1 MTQRGKLVAFG
12 LIMVFWFP
20 HSAQAAVKC
29 TINTVPV
36 AFGSYNVFSSSVLT
50 SVGNVNIRCTGIG
63 GGTSPVSVSLN
74 PGNSGNFQPRKM
86 LRGLE
91 TLNYNLYL
99 DPGGSQIWGDG
110 TSGTQKFSAT
120 TSNNQTLNLPIFGR
134 MPAGQD
140 VSVGIYSDTIIATI
154 NF

>member
-12 LIMVFWFP
+12 LIMVLWLP
-20 HSAQAAVKC
+20 HSAQAAVNC
-29 TINTVPV
+29 RINTIAV
-36 AFGSYNVFSSSVLT
+36 AFGSYDVFSSSVLT
-50 SVGNVNIRCTGIG
+50 SVGSVSIRCVGIG
-63 GGTSPVSVSLN
+63 RGTSPVSVSLN

-86 LRGLE
+86 LRDSE

-110 TSGTQKFSAT
+110 TSGTQIFSAM

>member
-1 MTQRGKLVAFG
+1 MTQRGKLVVFG
-12 LIMVFWFP
+12 LIMIFWFP
-20 HSAQAAVKC
+20 HSAQAAVNC
-29 TINTVPV
+29 RINTVAV
-36 AFGSYNVFSSSVLT
+36 AFGSYDVFSSSVLT
-50 SVGNVNIRCTGIG
+50 SVGNVNIRCVGIG
-63 GGTSPVSVSLN
+63 RGTSPVSVSLN

-86 LRGLE
+86 FSGLE

-110 TSGTQKFSAT
+110 TGGTQMFSAT
-120 TSNNQTLNLPIFGR
+120 SSNNQTMNLPIFGR

-140 VSVGIYSDTIIATI
+140 VSVGIYTDTIIATI

>member
-12 LIMVFWFP
+12 LIMVLLLP
-20 HSAQAAVKC
+20 HSAQAAVNC
-29 TINTVPV
+29 RINTVAV

-50 SVGNVNIRCTGIG
+50 SVGSVSIRCVGIG
-63 GGTSPVSVSLN
+63 VGTSPVSVSLN
-74 PGNSGNFQPRKM
+74 HGNSGNFQSRKM
-86 LRGLE
+86 FMGSE

-110 TSGTQKFSAT
+110 TSGTQMFSAT
-120 TSNNQTLNLPIFGR
+120 SSNNQTMNLPIFGR

>member
-12 LIMVFWFP
+12 LIMIFWFP
-20 HSAQAAVKC
+20 QSAQAAVNC
-29 TINTVPV
+29 RINTVAV
-36 AFGSYNVFSSSVLT
+36 AFGSYDVFSSSVLT
-50 SVGNVNIRCTGIG
+50 SVGNVNIRCVGIG
-63 GGTSPVSVSLN
+63 AGTSPISVSLN
-74 PGNSGNFQPRKM
+74 PGNSGNFQPRQM
-86 LRGLE
+86 LRDSE

-110 TSGTQKFSAT
+110 TSGTQIFNAM

-134 MPAGQD
+134 IPAGQD

>member
-1 MTQRGKLVAFG
+1 
-12 LIMVFWFP
+12 
-20 HSAQAAVKC
+20 
-29 TINTVPV
+29 
-36 AFGSYNVFSSSVLT
+36 
-50 SVGNVNIRCTGIG
+50 
-63 GGTSPVSVSLN
+63 
-74 PGNSGNFQPRKM
+74 M
-86 LRGLE
+86 LRGQE